1 MENRMSKFAKDI
13 KVNNI
18 IWTISEGDKPQLLP
32 LIVTN
37 INIRKLLWTG
47 YYDLT
52 LRLPN
57 GSEKFISLFDT
68 GERRDYYVPFLT
80 DLFDDL
86 KDYAHDNAI
95 TIMASFDKDKLWNQ
109 YVNGLKQSIDTVKE
123 VIEKGQQNLK
133 ELNKK
138 LNYIEKQYDNIQEG

>member
-1 MENRMSKFAKDI
+1 MSKFAKDI

-32 LIVTN
+32 LIVIN
-37 INIRKLLWTG
+37 INVRKLLWTG

-52 LRLPN
+52 LRLPD

-68 GERRDYYVPFLT
+68 GERRDYDVPFLT
-80 DLFDDL
+80 DLLDDL
-86 KDYAHDNAI
+86 KDYAHDNDI

-109 YVNGLKQSIDTVKE
+109 YVNGLKQSIESVKE

>member
-1 MENRMSKFAKDI
+1 MSKFAKDI

-18 IWTISEGDKPQLLP
+18 IWTISGGDKPQLLP
-32 LIVTN
+32 LIV
-37 INIRKLLWTG
+37 INIDVRKLLWTG

-52 LRLPN
+52 LCLPD

-68 GERRDYYVPFLT
+68 GERRDYDVPFLT
-80 DLFDDL
+80 DLLNDL
-86 KDYAHDNAI
+86 KDYAHYNAI
-95 TIMASFDKDKLWNQ
+95 TIMASFDKNKLWNQ
-109 YVNGLKQSIDTVKE
+109 YVNGLKQSIESVKE

-133 ELNKK
+133 ELDKK

>member
-1 MENRMSKFAKDI
+1 MSKFAKDI

-18 IWTISEGDKPQLLP
+18 IWTISGGDNPQLLP
-32 LIVTN
+32 LIVIKVN
-37 INIRKLLWTG
+37 VRKLLWTG

-52 LRLPN
+52 LRLPD

-68 GERRDYYVPFLT
+68 GERRDYDVPFLT

-86 KDYAHDNAI
+86 KDYAHDDAI
-95 TIMASFDKDKLWNQ
+95 TIMTCFDKDKLWYH
-109 YVNGLKQSIDTVKE
+109 YVDGLKQSIESVKE
-123 VIEKGQQNLK
+123 VIERSQQNLK

>member
-1 MENRMSKFAKDI
+1 MSKFAKDI

-32 LIVTN
+32 LIV
-37 INIRKLLWTG
+37 INIDVRKLLWTG

-52 LRLPN
+52 LRLPD

-68 GERRDYYVPFLT
+68 GERRDYDVPFLT
-80 DLFDDL
+80 DLLDDL

-109 YVNGLKQSIDTVKE
+109 YVNGLKQSIESVKE
-123 VIEKGQQNLK
+123 VIEKGKQNII
-133 ELNKK
+133 ELTEK
-138 LNYIEKQYDNIQEG
+138 LNYIKKQHDNIQEG